1 MSARQQGILKTSQ
14 PFPPSET
21 GQSPAAQPRVHYP
34 ESDGKPMGETDLHML
49 LIIYLRTAL
58 ENYFSNDPD
67 VLVGSNLLFY
77 YEEGNPKKVVVPDVF
92 VVRGVSKGSRR
103 IYKLW
108 EEKIPPTVV
117 FEIMSRSTWGDDL
130 QRKWKLY
137 ERLGVQE
144 YYLFDPERDV
154 QAQLSA
160 FRLAEDG
167 FRAVKLENG
176 CVFSEALGLELLDD
190 GLALRL
196 RNPKTGEFLR
206 SPHEEFIARQR
217 EAEARQREA
226 EARQR
231 EAEARQ
237 QAEAEVIRLKAELE
251 RLQQQIEKARD

>member
-1 MSARQQGILKTSQ
+1 MSARQQNILKISQ
-14 PFPPSET
+14 PGQQSET
-21 GQSPAAQPRVHYP
+21 GQSETVRPRVHYP

-58 ENYFSNDPD
+58 DNFFSNQPD
-67 VLVGSNLLFY
+67 VLIGSNLLFY

-92 VVRGVSKGSRR
+92 MVRGVSKGSRR

-108 EEKIPPTVV
+108 EEKLPPTVV

-167 FRAVKLENG
+167 FRAVKLNNG
-176 CVFSEALGLELLDD
+176 SVYSESLGLELLDD
-190 GLALRL
+190 GTALRL
-196 RNPKTGEFLR
+196 RDPKTGEFLL

-226 EARQR
+226 EARQ
-231 EAEARQ
+231 
-237 QAEAEVIRLKAELE
+237 QAEVEIAQLKAELE
-251 RLQQQIEKARD
+251 RLRQQIKEPGTDR